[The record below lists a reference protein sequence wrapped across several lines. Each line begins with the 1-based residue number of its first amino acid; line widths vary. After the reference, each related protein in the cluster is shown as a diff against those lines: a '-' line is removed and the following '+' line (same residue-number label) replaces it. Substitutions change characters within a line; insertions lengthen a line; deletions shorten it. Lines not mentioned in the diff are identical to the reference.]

1 MSNWLVIS
9 IGAIAQILF
18 SSRLL
23 LQWILSEKHKK
34 ILTPVLF
41 WELSLLASFLLFVYG
56 HLRDDFAIM
65 LGQALTYYIYIRNL
79 QLQGEWRKMPKL
91 LQLFLYI
98 FPILVVVYAY
108 NNGEYDIQKLFK
120 NDAIPLWL
128 LLLGIIS
135 QLIFTLR
142 FVYQWIVSEK
152 TKTSQLP
159 VGFWRMSVL
168 GASLI
173 LTYGIFREDPVLL
186 VGHGAGLII
195 YVRNIFIWKKQMR
208 YEMPVKDYK
217 TTENE

>member
-1 MSNWLVIS
+1 MSNWIVYS
-9 IGAIAQILF
+9 IGFLAQILF
-18 SSRLL
+18 SGRLIV
-23 LQWILSEKHKK
+23 QWILSEKSKR
-34 ILTPVLF
+34 IVTPSTF
-41 WELSLLASFLLFVYG
+41 WKLSLLASFLLFVYG

-79 QLQGEWRKMPKL
+79 QLQGEWQKSPKL
-91 LQLFLYI
+91 LQIFLYI

-108 NNGEYDIQKLFK
+108 NNGQYDIQKLFK

-152 TKTSQLP
+152 NKTSQLP
-159 VGFWRMSVL
+159 IGFWQLSVL

-173 LTYGIFREDPVLL
+173 LTYAIFRKDPVLF
-186 VGHGAGLII
+186 VGHIAGMII
-195 YVRNIFIWKKQMR
+195 YVRNIFIWKKQ
-208 YEMPVKDYK
+208 VSH
-217 TTENE
+217 EN